1 MSIYSARIL
10 RSFFLLLLIIAAS
23 AYARASA
30 QTPDPSPLPTPVDQQ
45 SATPQ
50 AGSASG
56 QEVRQPNIPTQRPVP
71 VPPVPDLTRLGV
83 SGGNPISLSMNDAI
97 RRALANNNDIT
108 VARDDVRI
116 SETTLR
122 SLQGVYEPV
131 FTFNPRVV
139 DFTQSNGRQFSGA
152 SSSLIRS
159 RTYEGNAAVQKLFS
173 RGGGNYTLFFNNQR
187 QTSNTG
193 LFTPAFTPALGL
205 NFMQPLWRDRS
216 IDRSRHDIRV
226 QKKRLEQ
233 SDADFRRTTIDI
245 ITQVQRAYWDLVFAL
260 RDQQNRIANLN
271 LTRESM
277 RRVEAQISAGAAA
290 PLARAEVQTE
300 LANRESDL
308 LLSTQN
314 VSIAENTLKQ
324 LMIKEPSSV
333 EWLAPVMPV
342 DEPVFNSNPIV
353 LEDALREASANR
365 PELQRLR
372 IQKEINDVDIQ
383 FFKNQTKPR
392 IDLNSTLSL
401 NGLAGTPNPAANTPP
416 GQFPLISGDPNF
428 IADAFLLQQLNVIRN
443 LPVIGL
449 GNATVPVVTS
459 PGTTTPPDLIGG
471 YGRALR
477 NMFSQNTHTIDVGFT
492 IQFPLRNRT
501 AEANLAGARIQT
513 TQLEAQSRSQEQAIV
528 VEVRNAAQ
536 NAETSRRRVM
546 TARAA
551 RENAELQLAGEQR
564 LYEVG
569 RSTTFLLFQRENALT
584 NARNAE
590 VRAQT
595 DYNKALAD
603 LQRATSTTLGANNI
617 TIDNPARP

>member
-1 MSIYSARIL
+1 MSNYLASRTI
-10 RSFFLLLLIIAAS
+10 RSLALLSFVAAAS
-23 AYARASA
+23 AFNIVIA
-30 QTPDPSPLPTPVDQQ
+30 QTPTPVPSPLEQQ
-45 SATPQ
+45 NAAPQ
-50 AGSASG
+50 TGSQSS
-56 QEVRQPNIPTQRPVP
+56 QDVRPPNIPTQRAVP

-83 SGGNPISLSMNDAI
+83 SSGNPLSLTMSDAV
-97 RRALANNNDIT
+97 RRALENNNDIT
-108 VARDDVRI
+108 VARDDVLI
-116 SETTLR
+116 NETTLR
-122 SLQGVYEPV
+122 SLQGVYDPV
-131 FTFNPRVV
+131 FTLSPRLV
-139 DFTQSNGRQFSGA
+139 DFTQSNGRPFSGA

-159 RTYEGNAAVQKLFS
+159 RTFEANASIQKLFA
-173 RGGGNYTLFFNNQR
+173 RGGGNYTLFFDNQR
-187 QTSNTG
+187 QISNTG
-193 LFTPAFTPALGL
+193 LFTPAYTPTLGL
-205 NFMQPLWRDRS
+205 RLTQPLWRDRP

-233 SDADFRRTTIDI
+233 SDADFRRATIDI

-277 RRVEAQISAGAAA
+277 RRVEAQITAGAAA

-324 LMIKEPSSV
+324 LILKEPSSA
-333 EWLAPVMPV
+333 EWSEAIMPT
-342 DEPVFNSNPIV
+342 DEPVFNSSPIG
-353 LEDALREASANR
+353 LDDSLREAAANR

-372 IQKEINDVDIQ
+372 LQKEINDDDIQ

-392 IDLNSTLSL
+392 IDLVSTLSL
-401 NGLAGTPNPAANTPP
+401 NGLAGTPNPASPTAA
-416 GQFPLISGDPNF
+416 GVFPLISGDPNF
-428 IADAFLLQQLNVIRN
+428 VANAFLLQQLNVIRN
-443 LPVIGL
+443 LPLIGL
-449 GNATVPVVTS
+449 GNAAVPLVTS
-459 PGTTTPPDLIGG
+459 TGSVTPPDLIGG
-471 YGRALR
+471 YGRSLR
-477 NMFSQNTHTIDVGFT
+477 NMFSQNTHTVDVGIT

-513 TQLEAQSRSQEQAIV
+513 NQLEAQSRSQEQAIIL
-528 VEVRNAAQ
+528 EVRNAAQ
-536 NAETSRRRVM
+536 NAETARRRVL

-603 LQRATSTTLGANNI
+603 LQRATSTTLGVNNI
-617 TIDNPARP
+617 KIDHPTGP